1 MYENVGGKI
10 KVCAV
15 VTGWV
20 TCIAGFIT
28 GIALAEKFGILAVLL
43 CFAGGALGLVGSW
56 PLYGFGQLIEDV
68 SALRSRREAPPLEQT
83 ATTTDELP
91 EL

>member
-20 TCIAGFIT
+20 LCLVGIFT
-28 GIALAEKFGILAVLL
+28 GLALLKISVIFTLL
-43 CFAGGALGLVGSW
+43 CFMGGALGLVGSW

-68 SALRSRREAPPLEQT
+68 SALRSRREAPPVEQNQC
-83 ATTTDELP
+83 TTDELP

>member
-20 TCIAGFIT
+20 
-28 GIALAEKFGILAVLL
+28 L
-43 CFAGGALGLVGSW
+43 CLVGIFTG
-56 PLYGFGQLIEDV
+56 L
-68 SALRSRREAPPLEQT
+68 ALLKMSVIFT
-83 ATTTDELP
+83 
-91 EL
+91 

>member
-20 TCIAGFIT
+20 IC
-28 GIALAEKFGILAVLL
+28 LVGILTGLALLKISVIFTLL
-43 CFAGGALGLVGSW
+43 CFIGGALGLFGSW

-68 SALRSRREAPPLEQT
+68 SALRSRREAPQVEQNQS
-83 ATTTDELP
+83 TTDELP